1 MADGYAA
8 RPVSGE
14 IMTSAPADA
23 MMPRLAAEA
32 DVVDADFEV
41 VLPSEQRRAVSEP
54 DSASAAS
61 KPALAGGM
69 EMLRRD
75 RQRQRGAFRPF
86 ANRAGPAFWSFGFG
100 LAFAAFWVSGG
111 HVLVRQLP
119 FPGAAQA
126 APAFSIA
133 GVTSRID
140 TASGRPVLFVD
151 GEASNGG
158 TLAGLLPALEIR
170 VTGEDGRATFYK
182 LGTSQTPLAPGGRFA
197 FSSRLSVP
205 KNGVKTVTVA
215 FGE

>member
-1 MADGYAA
+1 
-8 RPVSGE
+8 
-14 IMTSAPADA
+14 MTSAPAGA
-23 MMPRLAAEA
+23 TMPRPAAEA
-32 DVVDADFEV
+32 DVVDADFEI
-41 VLPSEQRRAVSEP
+41 VLPRQHHRAVSEP
-54 DSASAAS
+54 DLTASAP
-61 KPALAGGM
+61 KPASAGGM
-69 EMLRRD
+69 DMLRRD
-75 RQRQRGAFRPF
+75 RQRQRGGFRPF
-86 ANRAGPAFWSFGFG
+86 ANRAGPAFWSFGIG

-119 FPGAAQA
+119 FLGAAQA
-126 APAFSIA
+126 APAFTIA

-158 TLAGLLPALEIR
+158 TLAGLLPPLEIR
-170 VTGEDGRATFYK
+170 VTHEDGRATFYK